1 MWREIIFCKLD
12 FWVINRLYSYTRH
25 VTTGP
30 LLVNLNSSF
39 HLKPAPIRYKTDQLP
54 LPGYQVGRSDAF
66 SSSHSWSLISIC
78 RWFYFDTLNGRGE
91 GRADKKAL
99 YGEATFRVSSLF
111 HRLKYNYWTID
122 WEAVTLCYPS
132 TGNVQIFI
140 YLTWKWYSFRAKPPP
155 MAYQISNRNLWSSNS
170 TAETTNTKIWRLYKH
185 FVTICVCSK
194 NVLFF
199 SFWVEEGRGRGGGG
213 VATKGLSKCNGR
225 LGQVMC

>member
-39 HLKPAPIRYKTDQLP
+39 HLKPPPIRFKTDQLP

-99 YGEATFRVSSLF
+99 YGETTFRVSSLF
-111 HRLKYNYWTID
+111 HRFKYNYWTID

-155 MAYQISNRNLWSSNS
+155 MAYQISNRNLWIEVVIVQPRQRIQRFGGYTNILLQFAS
-170 TAETTNTKIWRLYKH
+170 TVRM
-185 FVTICVCSK
+185 
-194 NVLFF
+194 FF
-199 SFWVEEGRGRGGGG
+199 FFQFLSGRGAGEGGRGWRRR
-213 VATKGLSKCNGR
+213 VYQNVT
-225 LGQVMC
+225 VD